1 MPPPPVRG
9 AYFAIMGR
17 STAPIE
23 LQAYL
28 DYACPFCAKIFKT
41 LYQEVIP
48 HYGDNIQFVFKH
60 QVQPWHPQS
69 ALMHEAGLAVKQIA
83 DTETFFK
90 FSEKL
95 FADQTQF
102 FDANV
107 WNKSRD
113 TITKELI
120 QLAVEVCDIDAA
132 ELEKALDILP
142 DDGVHLNRGTKMT
155 PLLKIAVK
163 EGRQQGIHVSPTT
176 LINGVVTDTS
186 SSWSLQDWKTCLD
199 PLLSGTHL

>member
-120 QLAVEVCDIDAA
+120 QLAVEISQSNMERFGPRHKRNRACPAGDFLQPYQTSIWISGHLCAGCT
-132 ELEKALDILP
+132 
-142 DDGVHLNRGTKMT
+142 DDSSTTFCTGTAFTCM
-155 PLLKIAVK
+155 PL
-163 EGRQQGIHVSPTT
+163 
-176 LINGVVTDTS
+176 
-186 SSWSLQDWKTCLD
+186 
-199 PLLSGTHL
+199 